1 MASTLGKI
9 FFGVTVAAVTV
20 GIGYAAVKSKEAAD
34 KLSDVYFNLPLVDR
48 FIGMLYLTAE
58 LDGQTIPAEQISK
71 LAATQNPA
79 ALLAMQLFSQT
90 SRADRQAFLDEIFG
104 LPYGPPKE
112 NAFNLADLRQV
123 RAKLDRDKI
132 SYASDLA
139 INVLRNDF
147 PRLAVR
153 LNLPATV

>member
-1 MASTLGKI
+1 MATLGKVL
-9 FFGVTVAAVTV
+9 FGLAVAGLTV
-20 GIGYAAVKSKEAAD
+20 GVGYAAIRSKAAAD
-34 KLSDVYFNLPLVDR
+34 KLSDVYFNLPLIDR
-48 FIGMLYLTAE
+48 FIGLLYLTAE
-58 LDGQTIPAEQISK
+58 LDGQNIPAEQISK

-104 LPYGPPKE
+104 LPYGSPKE
-112 NAFNLADLRQV
+112 NAFNLDDLRIV
-123 RAKLDRDKI
+123 RGALDKNQI
-132 SYASDLA
+132 AYSSDLA
-139 INVLRNDF
+139 INVIRNDY